1 MISKKDGQKE
11 SNLEKNNCCNSKKCC
26 KNRGVKKVFSR
37 ILWALVFLVFAA
49 FFTALVF
56 IPSHELAKFGLA
68 VNNSGTVW
76 SMIGAI
82 SLASIAVIS
91 LMSLQWFNV
100 FYCSA
105 GSFLLANGFVFH
117 WLNLTSAQV
126 WGIFGITTLLAI
138 AFSTLSKRKNVCKG
152 GCLDKKKKYC
162 GVEDFDEEI
171 SSNEN
176 VDISVK
182 MSGIIHYVE
191 SENLKT
197 VSISA
202 NCAGA
207 KVYFQNAILADKKMV
222 VDVDVFLSGVE
233 LYFPRDWKVV
243 NEVGTILGET
253 SINGR
258 SDIDSD
264 SPTILLKGKVLLGG
278 VKVVY
283 I

>member
-1 MISKKDGQKE
+1 
-11 SNLEKNNCCNSKKCC
+11 
-26 KNRGVKKVFSR
+26 
-37 ILWALVFLVFAA
+37 
-49 FFTALVF
+49 
-56 IPSHELAKFGLA
+56 
-68 VNNSGTVW
+68 
-76 SMIGAI
+76 
-82 SLASIAVIS
+82 
-91 LMSLQWFNV
+91 
-100 FYCSA
+100 
-105 GSFLLANGFVFH
+105 
-117 WLNLTSAQV
+117 
-126 WGIFGITTLLAI
+126 
-138 AFSTLSKRKNVCKG
+138 
-152 GCLDKKKKYC
+152 
-162 GVEDFDEEI
+162 
-171 SSNEN
+171 
-176 VDISVK
+176 

-202 NCAGA
+202 NCAGV

-222 VDVDVFLSGVE
+222 VDADVFLSGVE

-253 SINGR
+253 SINGL